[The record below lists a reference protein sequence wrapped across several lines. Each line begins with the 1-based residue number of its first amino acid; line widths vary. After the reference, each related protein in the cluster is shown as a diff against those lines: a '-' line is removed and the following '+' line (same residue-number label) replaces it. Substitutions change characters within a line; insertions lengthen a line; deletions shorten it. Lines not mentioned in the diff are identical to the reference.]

1 LGERNYLKLDPE
13 NAGEIR
19 SHAAEGRAMRELM
32 KTFNRRKKNFK
43 NKSGEIFIGLP
54 PPLDSLDRGT
64 QVKAGGITIK
74 E

>member
-1 LGERNYLKLDPE
+1 LDPE

-19 SHAAEGRAMRELM
+19 SHAAEGKAMRELM

-43 NKSGEIFIGLP
+43 NNNADIIIGLP
-54 PPLDSLDRGT
+54 PPLDTLDRGT
-64 QVKAGGITIK
+64 VVRAGGITIT